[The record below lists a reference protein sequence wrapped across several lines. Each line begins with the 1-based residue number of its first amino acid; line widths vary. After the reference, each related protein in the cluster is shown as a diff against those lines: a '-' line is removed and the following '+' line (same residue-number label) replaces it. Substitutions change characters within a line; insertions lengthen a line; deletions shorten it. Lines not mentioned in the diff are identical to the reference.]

1 MEKKVIVSGS
11 RPTGNIHLGN
21 YFGAIS
27 NWVNLQEEYDCNF
40 FIADWHALT
49 TGYADTESLRN
60 NTLGLLADYIA
71 SGVDPKKAVIFQQSQ
86 VKEHAELFLLLSM
99 NTPLSWLERCP
110 TYKDMIMNLQDKG
123 IVTTYGFLGYPALMA
138 ADILLYKA
146 NCVPVGEDQTPH
158 LELAREMCR
167 RFNFLYGKDV
177 FVEPEPIFTKAKVLP
192 GTDGRKMSKSY
203 GNTIALSDTPDE
215 VNKKVR
221 GMITDPAR
229 IRKDDPG
236 HPDVCSVYAFHKVFS
251 EDKVDSICE
260 QCKKGE
266 IGCVACKKML
276 AESVAELHTPIYEK
290 RTELLSKPDTLID
303 ILNDGSNRAR
313 LKAQATMEEVRS
325 AVRIGF

>member
-1 MEKKVIVSGS
+1 MTKKIIVSGS

-21 YFGAIS
+21 YFGAIA

-49 TGYADTESLRN
+49 TGYAETEVLRK
-60 NTLGLLADYIA
+60 NTLGLAADYIA
-71 SGVDPKKAVIFQQSQ
+71 SGLDPKKCVIFQQSA
-86 VKEHAELFLLLSM
+86 VKEHAELFLLLAM

-110 TYKDMIMNLQDKG
+110 TYKDMIANMKEKD
-123 IVTTYGFLGYPALMA
+123 ITTYGFLGYPALMA
-138 ADILLYKA
+138 ADILLYKSDL
-146 NCVPVGEDQTPH
+146 VPVGEDQTPH

-167 RFNFLYGKDV
+167 RFNFIYGKQV
-177 FVEPEPIFTKAKVLP
+177 FTEPEPIFTKAKVLP

-215 VNKKVR
+215 VNNKVR
-221 GMITDPAR
+221 GMITDTSR

-251 EDKVDSICE
+251 EDKVESICE

-276 AESVAELHTPIYEK
+276 AERIAEFHTPIYEK
-290 RTELLSKPDTLID
+290 RTNLLTHEDTLID

-313 LKAQATMEEVRS
+313 LKAQATMQEVRE

>member
-1 MEKKVIVSGS
+1 MDKKVIVSGS

-21 YFGAIS
+21 YFGAVE
-27 NWVNLQEEYDCNF
+27 NWVRLQSQYDCNF

-49 TGYADTESLRN
+49 TGYADTESLRK
-60 NTLGLLADYIA
+60 NTLGLAADYLA
-71 SGVDPKKAVIFQQSQ
+71 SGLDPKQCVIFQQSQ
-86 VKEHAELFLLLSM
+86 VKEHSELFLLLAM

-110 TYKDMIMNLQDKG
+110 TYKDMIANMKDRD
-123 IVTTYGFLGYPALMA
+123 ITTYGFLGYPALMA
-138 ADILLYKA
+138 ADILIYNA
-146 NCVPVGEDQTPH
+146 DCVPVGDDQTPH
-158 LELAREMCR
+158 LELAREMAR
-167 RFNFLYGKDV
+167 RFNFIYNTPV
-177 FVEPEPIFTKAKVLP
+177 FKEPEPLFTKAKILP

-221 GMITDPAR
+221 GMITDPQR
-229 IRKDDPG
+229 IRKDDLG

-276 AESVAELHTPIYEK
+276 AERVAELHTPIYEK
-290 RTELLSKPDTLID
+290 RTELLKHEDTLIE

-313 LKAQATMEEVRS
+313 VKAQATMDMVRQ
-325 AVRIGF
+325 AVKIGF